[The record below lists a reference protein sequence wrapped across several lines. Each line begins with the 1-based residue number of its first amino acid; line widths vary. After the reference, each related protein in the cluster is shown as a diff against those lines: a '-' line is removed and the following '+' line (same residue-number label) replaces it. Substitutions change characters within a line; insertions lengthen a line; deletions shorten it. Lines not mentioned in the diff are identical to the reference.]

1 MWPTC
6 RRRTGWPNVAGD
18 LADRV
23 PRVGV
28 LALQGG
34 VAEHVRVIEGLG
46 ATAVLVKRPAH
57 LDQLDGLVLPG
68 GESSTIDRLLRI
80 FGLVEPLRTAI
91 RGGLP
96 VLATC
101 AGMITL
107 ADEIE
112 DPAPGQQTLGLLDIT
127 VRRNAFGSQVESE
140 EAVVATAD
148 GPVAAAFIR
157 APIVTRV
164 GAGVEVIAEHRGQI
178 VGVRSGGITAVAFHP
193 EVVGDATLHRRLL
206 G

>member
-1 MWPTC
+1 MSAAT
-6 RRRTGWPNVAGD
+6 RNIQRI
-18 LADRV
+18 
-23 PRVGV
+23 GV
-28 LALQGG
+28 VALQGG
-34 VAEHVRVIEGLG
+34 VAEHVRVLHDLG
-46 ATAVLVKRPAH
+46 VDTVLVKRPTH
-57 LDQLDGLVLPG
+57 LNGLTGLVLPG

-80 FGLVEPLRTAI
+80 FGLVEPLQQAI
-91 RGGLP
+91 RDGLP

-107 ADEIE
+107 AAEIE
-112 DPAPGQQTLGLLDIT
+112 DPAPGQQTLNLLDIT

-164 GAGVEVIAEHRGQI
+164 GEGVEVIAEHRGQV
-178 VGVRSGGITAVAFHP
+178 VGVRSGLVTAVAFHP
-193 EVVGDATLHRRLL
+193 ELAGDPTLHRRLL